1 MTQLKR
7 LLIQTAPIIIILF
20 FLTVTFVYAMFQGGF
35 VSWFLFYSFAP
46 FGCYSLAVMV
56 YPLHRLEVNR
66 KLNKRVYQK
75 GDEFTATITITRK
88 GRFPLLYMIIQDE
101 LPLHLENHYGK
112 TTSKIMVFPFFCKE
126 IQIQYSL
133 FALPRGEHSFKGIR
147 LKTGDFFGLVM
158 KEAYY
163 KQEEVYLVYPK
174 ITEVELPA
182 LFTEYEQGEQASRS
196 MLHHGGGVVS
206 GIREYQAGDRFSSID
221 WKASARKN
229 VLVSKEFE
237 QQTTNRLTVV
247 MDASTRDGL
256 ESRITFAASILSGY
270 AKMER
275 EIQFISLGG
284 KTYIQPLQNPLSHLR
299 EVLYHL
305 TIIQGEAVSRFPEK
319 LNQEWSKW
327 PLEGNVLL
335 IVTEMNKPFMFIVE
349 AMIER
354 GCPVFIVMVT
364 QREQSLNE
372 QEQIFVNLLNSKHI
386 QVKMITESEL
396 FDTIH

>member
-1 MTQLKR
+1 MAQLKR
-7 LLIQTAPIIIILF
+7 IMIQIAPIIMILF
-20 FLTVTFVYAMFQGGF
+20 FFTLTFVYAMFQGGF

-46 FGCYSLAVMV
+46 FGFYSVAVMV

-88 GRFPLLYMIIQDE
+88 GYFPLLYMIIQDE

-112 TTSKIMVFPFFCKE
+112 TTSKIMVFPFFRKK

-133 FALPRGEHSFKGIR
+133 FALPRGEHLFKGVR
-147 LKTGDFFGLVM
+147 LKTGDFFGLVT
-158 KEAYY
+158 KEAYNQ
-163 KQEEVYLVYPK
+163 KEEIYLVYPK
-174 ITEVELPA
+174 VTEVELPA
-182 LFTEYEQGEQASRS
+182 LFTEYEQGEQASGS
-196 MLHHGGGVVS
+196 VLHHGGGIVS
-206 GIREYQAGDRFSSID
+206 GIREYQAGDRFSWID

-229 VLVSKEFE
+229 ALVSKEFE

-247 MDASTRDGL
+247 MDASTRYGL

-270 AKMER
+270 VKAER
-275 EIQFISLGG
+275 EIQFISLGE
-284 KTYIQPLQNPLSHLR
+284 KIYIQPLQNPLSHLR

-305 TIIQGEAVSRFPEK
+305 TIMQGEAISRFPEM
-319 LNQEWSKW
+319 LHQEWSKW
-327 PLEGNVLL
+327 PLEGSALL
-335 IVTEMNKPFMFIVE
+335 IVTEMNKPFMFTVE

-354 GCPVFIVMVT
+354 GCHVFIVMVI
-364 QREQSLNE
+364 QRQQSLNE
-372 QEQIFVNLLNSKHI
+372 KERMFVKLLNSKQI
-386 QVKMITESEL
+386 QVKIITESEL